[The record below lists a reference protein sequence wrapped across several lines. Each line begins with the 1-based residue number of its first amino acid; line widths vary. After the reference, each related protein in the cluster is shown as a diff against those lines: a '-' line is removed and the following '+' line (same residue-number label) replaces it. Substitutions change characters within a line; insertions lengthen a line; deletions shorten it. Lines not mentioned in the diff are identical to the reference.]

1 MALFRARQV
10 DAQVV
15 TVAWSRVVQLERQ
28 EWIAKRG
35 ASSPGEAR
43 NVEKHSETYWATVTD
58 TKPGAPGMNGIP
70 GPSVST
76 VRSELR
82 TRVYYTYEVQEWR
95 KGRTLSAE
103 GADQGDVKWPDS
115 PLEPEER
122 VRSRQETYSAT
133 FAAAG
138 KQYEATLP
146 ERDWRAVI
154 PGGSCRLVLGL
165 LGGVKKVAPL

>member
-10 DAQVV
+10 DASVV
-15 TVAWSRVVQLERQ
+15 AVAWSRVVQLERQ

-58 TKPGAPGMNGIP
+58 TKPGAPDMTGIP

-76 VRSELR
+76 ARSELR

-103 GADQGDVKWPDS
+103 GADQGYVKWPDS
-115 PLEPEER
+115 PLEPGER

-138 KQYEATLP
+138 KRYEATLP
-146 ERDWRAVI
+146 ERDWRALI
-154 PGGSCRLVLGL
+154 PGGTSRLVLGL